1 MGRRARVCRI
11 AGRERIVSL
20 DLRRQDPTQM
30 TRVAVLAIA
39 LAFILG
45 FAFLTIGGIEQYGFS
60 AEGVIS
66 VFVLVL
72 LAVGILGALRNPP
85 R

>member
-1 MGRRARVCRI
+1 M
-11 AGRERIVSL
+11 S
-20 DLRRQDPTQM
+20 
-30 TRVAVLAIA
+30 RVAVLAIS

-45 FAFLTIGGIEQYGFS
+45 FAFLTIGGI
-60 AEGVIS
+60 AEHGLTAEAVIS

-72 LAVGILGALRNPP
+72 LTVGIVGALRNPP

>member
-1 MGRRARVCRI
+1 
-11 AGRERIVSL
+11 
-20 DLRRQDPTQM
+20 M
-30 TRVAVLAIA
+30 TRVAVLAVA

-45 FAFLTIGGIEQYGFS
+45 FAFLTIAGIEQYGLTS
-60 AEGVIS
+60 EAVVS

-72 LAVGILGALRNPP
+72 LTVGIVGALRNPP

>member
-1 MGRRARVCRI
+1 MSRV
-11 AGRERIVSL
+11 V
-20 DLRRQDPTQM
+20 
-30 TRVAVLAIA
+30 VLAIS

-45 FAFLTIGGIEQYGFS
+45 FAFLTIGGI
-60 AEGVIS
+60 AEHGLTGEAVIS

-72 LAVGILGALRNPP
+72 LTVGIVGALRNPP

>member
-1 MGRRARVCRI
+1 
-11 AGRERIVSL
+11 
-20 DLRRQDPTQM
+20 M
-30 TRVAVLAIA
+30 TRVAVLAVS

-45 FAFLTIGGIEQYGFS
+45 FAFLTIGGIAQYGLT
-60 AEGVIS
+60 AEGVLS

-72 LAVGILGALRNPP
+72 LTVGIVGALRNPP